1 MNFADQEELAERVE
15 RRRKR
20 QRRDATWRVF
30 TWLVWILT
38 AAAVLVTGAIFVDPA
53 LPLNPFPPATLPVLA
68 TGPVVTPVLSV
79 IPATETAIVLPTATM
94 LPTDTVTPEPTITS
108 TATITAQPP
117 TSDLSAVY
125 PFILKS
131 DPVPMSN
138 LVFHPDGNC
147 NWQGIAGEVQDMQ
160 GRAMN
165 GLSVHLTGTY
175 NGKPVDMTTLTGTA
189 QAWYGE
195 SGFEFVLGTTPLDSQ
210 GGLFLQ
216 LADQS
221 QLALSGAVSV
231 NTYADCAKNLV
242 LVNFKQVR

>member
-1 MNFADQEELAERVE
+1 MNFADQEELAERVK
-15 RRRKR
+15 RRHRR

-38 AAAVLVTGAIFVDPA
+38 IAAVLVMGAIYVAPG

-68 TGPVVTPVLSV
+68 AAPLVTPSLSMV
-79 IPATETAIVLPTATM
+79 PATQTPFVPPTATVP
-94 LPTDTVTPEPTITS
+94 PTDTATPEPTVTS
-108 TATITAQPP
+108 TATKTVQPP
-117 TSDLSAVY
+117 TSDLNAVY
-125 PFILKS
+125 PFVLKS

-138 LVFHPDGNC
+138 IVFHPDGNC

-160 GRAMN
+160 GRAVN

-175 NGKPVDMTTLTGTA
+175 NGKAVDMTTLTGTA

-210 GGLFLQ
+210 GELYVQ
-216 LADQS
+216 LADQG
-221 QLALSGAVSV
+221 QLALSVAVSV
-231 NTYADCAKNLV
+231 NTYADCGKNLV